1 MSNIRQQIKLP
12 FFMVVFLFLISVECG
27 LAEDYGDAIV
37 VGSIGDARTL
47 VPILASDSASSD
59 IVGMLF
65 NGLVKYDKDINL
77 VGDLARSWEIEDAG
91 LTIIFHL
98 RDNVFW
104 HDGYPLTAADVEF
117 TYMKLIDPAV
127 KTPYS
132 GDFERVASLEIIDDY
147 TVKVRYK
154 EPFSPGLASWGMA
167 VMPRHVLKNED
178 LNKTGFS
185 RHPVGCGPY
194 VFKSWKTQEKIELTA
209 NKNYF
214 EGSPYISRYIYRI
227 IPDESTLFLE
237 LSTQNVDLTGLTP
250 LQYLRQTDSTFFK
263 QAYRK
268 FRIPSFGFTYLGY
281 NLSDARFKDV
291 RVRKALNLAVDKN
304 EIIEVVLL
312 GLGRVCSGP
321 FVPESWAY
329 NKEVAV
335 DGYNPSQARELLRQ
349 AGWIDANNDGILEK
363 EGVEFSF
370 TIITNQG
377 NEQRLKACQII
388 QNRLAEIGIKVKIK
402 VLEWSVFL
410 SEYIDKRRFEAVL
423 LGWSLARDPDCF
435 DLFHSSKTKEGEFNF
450 VGYKN
455 AEVDRLLEE
464 GRRTFDQEKRKQIY
478 HQIHK
483 IIYDEQPYMFL
494 YVPDSLS
501 ILHRRFRGVEPAP
514 IGIGYNF
521 IKWWVPQAE
530 QKYRKYRDGSIFK

>member
-1 MSNIRQQIKLP
+1 MSNIRQRIKLP
-12 FFMVVFLFLISVECG
+12 FFTVVFLFLISFNCG

-250 LQYLRQTDSTFFK
+250 LQYLRQTDTAFFK
-263 QAYRK
+263 QSYRK

-388 QNRLAEIGIKVKIK
+388 QNRLSEIGIKVKIK

-530 QKYRKYRDGSIFK
+530 QKYRDGSIFK

>member
-291 RVRKALNLAVDKN
+291 RVRKALSLAVDKN

-388 QNRLAEIGIKVKIK
+388 QNRLSEIGIKVKIK

-478 HQIHK
+478 HQLHK

-530 QKYRKYRDGSIFK
+530 QKYRDGSIFK

>member
-363 EGVEFSF
+363 EGIEFSF

-388 QNRLAEIGIKVKIK
+388 QNRLSEIGIKVKIK

>member
-1 MSNIRQQIKLP
+1 
-12 FFMVVFLFLISVECG
+12 MVVFLFLISVECG

-291 RVRKALNLAVDKN
+291 RVRKALSLAVDKN

-388 QNRLAEIGIKVKIK
+388 QNRLSEIGIKVKIK

-478 HQIHK
+478 HQLHK

-530 QKYRKYRDGSIFK
+530 QKYRDGSIFK

>member
-388 QNRLAEIGIKVKIK
+388 QNRLSEIGIKVKIK

-530 QKYRKYRDGSIFK
+530 QKYRDGSIFLE